1 MYPKITLK
9 TILINLLGSAI
20 LAFGTYHVH
29 SQSAITEGG
38 MLGLTLLVQYWLHI
52 SPAVSG
58 IVMSSACFYFAWRM
72 LGGRFIVMSLVA
84 GGGFSL
90 FYAIFEQFPPLF
102 PRIAEYPLIAAIAG
116 ALFVGIGVGLSV
128 RVGGASGGD
137 DALAMGLNK
146 LTGVK
151 ISTVYL
157 VSDLAVLLLSLTY
170 IPLQRI
176 MYSLL
181 TVVLSGQIIGF
192 IGKNKASAA

>member
-1 MYPKITLK
+1 MKINTK
-9 TILINLLGSAI
+9 TILINILGSAI
-20 LAFGTYHVH
+20 LAFGFYNIHAQADV
-29 SQSAITEGG
+29 TEGG
-38 MLGLTLLVQYWLHI
+38 MLGLTLLVEHWLHI

-58 IVMSSACFYFAWRM
+58 FVMSAACFVFAWKQ
-72 LGGRFIVMSLVA
+72 LGWKFIVMSIVA
-84 GGGFSL
+84 GLGFSVVYGFCEL
-90 FYAIFEQFPPLF
+90 FPPLY
-102 PRIAEYPLIAAIAG
+102 PQIAEHPLLAAVLG

-157 VSDLAVLLLSLTY
+157 VSDVTVLLLSLSY
-170 IPLQRI
+170 IPPERI
-176 MYSLL
+176 VYSLI

-192 IGKNKASAA
+192 MSEK

>member
-1 MYPKITLK
+1 MYPKITVK
-9 TILINLLGSAI
+9 TIFINLLGSAI

-58 IVMSSACFYFAWRM
+58 IVMSSACFYFAWRV

-116 ALFVGIGVGLSV
+116 ALFVGIGAGLSV

-170 IPLQRI
+170 IPPRRI

-192 IGKNKASAA
+192 IGKNKASAD

>member
-1 MYPKITLK
+1 MSMKINAK
-9 TILINLLGSAI
+9 TILINILGSSI
-20 LAFGTYHVH
+20 LAFGFYNIHAQADV
-29 SQSAITEGG
+29 TEGG
-38 MLGLTLLVQYWLHI
+38 MLGLTLLVEHWLHI

-58 IVMSSACFYFAWRM
+58 FVMSAACFIFAWKQ
-72 LGGRFIVMSLVA
+72 LGWKFIIMSIVA
-84 GGGFSL
+84 GLGFSVV
-90 FYAIFEQFPPLF
+90 YAICELFPPLYPQIASF
-102 PRIAEYPLIAAIAG
+102 PLAAAILG

-157 VSDLAVLLLSLTY
+157 VSDVTVLLLSLSY
-170 IPLQRI
+170 IPFQRI

-192 IGKNKASAA
+192 ISKK

>member
-1 MYPKITLK
+1 MKINAK
-9 TILINLLGSAI
+9 TILINILGSAI
-20 LAFGTYHVH
+20 LAFGFYNIHAQADV
-29 SQSAITEGG
+29 TEGG
-38 MLGLTLLVQYWLHI
+38 VLGLTLLVEHWLHI
-52 SPAVSG
+52 SPAISG
-58 IVMSSACFYFAWRM
+58 FVMSAACFVFAWRQ
-72 LGGRFIVMSLVA
+72 LGWKFIIMSIVA
-84 GGGFSL
+84 GLGFSVVYGICEL
-90 FYAIFEQFPPLF
+90 FPPLY
-102 PRIAEYPLIAAIAG
+102 PRIANYPLAAAILG

-157 VSDLAVLLLSLTY
+157 VSDVSVLLLSLSY
-170 IPLQRI
+170 IPFQRI

-192 IGKNKASAA
+192 ISKK

>member
-116 ALFVGIGVGLSV
+116 ALFVGIGAGLSV

-170 IPLQRI
+170 IPPRRI

>member
-1 MYPKITLK
+1 MYPKITVK
-9 TILINLLGSAI
+9 NILINLLGSAI
-20 LAFGTYHVH
+20 LAFGTYNVH

-58 IVMSSACFYFAWRM
+58 IAMSAACFYFAWRM
-72 LGGRFIVMSLVA
+72 LGGKFIIMSLVA
-84 GGGFSL
+84 GGGFSV

-102 PRIAEYPLIAAIAG
+102 PAIARYPLIAAIAG

-157 VSDLAVLLLSLTY
+157 VSDLAVLLLSLSY
-170 IPLQRI
+170 IPLGRI
-176 MYSLL
+176 VYSLL

-192 IGKNKASAA
+192 ISKK